1 MEAIEQAARDA
12 AHVNPDNPMLPLPAI
27 VRPHDLNALNH
38 LGVALV
44 GNQKKP
50 LIDWAWFYAIQYLY
64 LKHHPDMNR
73 AYI

>member
-12 AHVNPDNPMLPLPAI
+12 AHVNPDNPMLPLPSI
-27 VRPHDLNALNH
+27 IRPGDPSALNY

-50 LIDWAWFYAIQYLY
+50 LID
-64 LKHHPDMNR
+64 
-73 AYI
+73 

>member
-12 AHVNPDNPMLPLPAI
+12 AHVNPDNPMLPLPSI
-27 VRPHDLNALNH
+27 IRPGDPNALNN

-50 LIDWAWFYAIQYLY
+50 LID
-64 LKHHPDMNR
+64 
-73 AYI
+73 